1 MITHLS
7 FPAKQ
12 ALHGCSPEFPIRPVS
27 MGKPASLAAVSKVD
41 LFMSKGSWW
50 NPERWWLEDDCTF
63 LLGLYYFQ
71 GLLLLNFR
79 WVKVWVCV
87 CIVSKHFFKARSLM
101 NYQLHFW
108 EGWEPDS
115 SWSFCISTIYII
127 NQTIRMIFRQP
138 NKKGNQSI
146 RSRIV
151 FCLRGPLNTVN
162 IASLA
167 ILPLT
172 SYSYPWVWSLNIN
185 FNRVIAVQ
193 K

>member
-1 MITHLS
+1 
-7 FPAKQ
+7 
-12 ALHGCSPEFPIRPVS
+12 
-27 MGKPASLAAVSKVD
+27 MGKPANSCCLTVD
-41 LFMSKGSWW
+41 RNFMSKGSWW

-63 LLGLYYFQ
+63 LLGWYYFQ

-127 NQTIRMIFRQP
+127 DRMIFRQP
-138 NKKGNQSI
+138 KKKGNQSI

-151 FCLRGPLNTVN
+151 FLFKGTIEHSEHSEFSHFTPDKLQ
-162 IASLA
+162 
-167 ILPLT
+167 LPL
-172 SYSYPWVWSLNIN
+172 SLVFEHQFQPYYSCTKVSN
-185 FNRVIAVQ
+185 
-193 K
+193 